1 MQPDIYQQLAE
12 LTENQDFSSIL
23 ERLTDPKTIRLV
35 HAAQGMTTEVGEFTD
50 VLKKWI
56 FYGRPVDEVN
66 LEEELGD
73 AMWYVAEAANA
84 LGANLGKIMATNI
97 EKLRARYPDKFTEF
111 DAQNRNLVVEREILE
126 GKKDADS

>member
-12 LTENQDFSSIL
+12 LTENQDFPHII
-23 ERLTDPKTIRLV
+23 ERLVDSKTLRLV
-35 HAAQGMTTEVGEFTD
+35 HAAQGMSTETGEFTD

-56 FYGRPVDEVN
+56 FYGSPVDEVN

-73 AMWYVAEAANA
+73 LMWYVAEAANA

-97 EKLRARYPDKFTEF
+97 DKLRARYPEKFKEY
-111 DAQNRNLVVEREILE
+111 DALNRNLAVERKILE
-126 GKKDADS
+126 GDNK